1 MVNKGIFFLTRKK
14 VYFRNGVSKLNN
26 SQNLFCLGRGEE
38 KMTAKIIKGNEIA
51 QQIREELKQETAQL
65 KEKYNVVPGLVT
77 ILVGENPASM
87 SYVTAK
93 QKTSKE
99 LGFYSIQD
107 NQPESITEEQLLR
120 LIDKYNKNPKIHGI
134 LVQLPLP
141 KHINE
146 PKVLYAIDP
155 KKDVDGFHPVNVG
168 KLMIGE
174 ADYLPCTPAGIQQL
188 LIRSGVKTDGAE
200 VVVVGRSNIVG
211 KPIANI
217 LLQKQ
222 KGANATVTICH
233 TGTRDMAFHTKRAD
247 ILIVAAGKPKAITA
261 NIVKEGAVVIDVGV
275 NRIGMTPEGKA
286 KVCGDVDFEAVKEK
300 ASAITPVPGGVG
312 PMTITMLMVNTVKAA
327 KLAAGIQ

>member
-1 MVNKGIFFLTRKK
+1 
-14 VYFRNGVSKLNN
+14 
-26 SQNLFCLGRGEE
+26 
-38 KMTAKIIKGNEIA
+38 MTAKLISGNEIA
-51 QQIREELKQETAQL
+51 QQIREELKQETTQL

-77 ILVGENPASM
+77 ILVGQNPASV

-93 QKTSKE
+93 QKTSKD

-107 NQPESITEEQLLR
+107 NQPENISEEQLLK
-120 LIDKYNKNPKIHGI
+120 LIDQYNKDPKIHGI

-146 PKVLYAIDP
+146 TKILYAIDP

-188 LIRSGVKTDGAE
+188 LIRSGVKTEGAE

-211 KPIANI
+211 KPITNI

-222 KGANATVTICH
+222 KGANSTVTICH
-233 TGTRDMAFHTKRAD
+233 TGTRDMSFHTRRAE

-261 NIVKEGAVVIDVGV
+261 DMVKEGAVVIDVGV

-286 KVCGDVDFEAVKEK
+286 KLCGDVDFEGVKEK

-312 PMTITMLMVNTVKAA
+312 PMTITMLMMNTVKAA
-327 KLAAGIQ
+327 KLAAGIK

>member
-1 MVNKGIFFLTRKK
+1 
-14 VYFRNGVSKLNN
+14 
-26 SQNLFCLGRGEE
+26 
-38 KMTAKIIKGNEIA
+38 MTAKLISGIEIA
-51 QQIREELKQETAQL
+51 KQIREELAKEVAQL
-65 KEKYNVVPGLVT
+65 KERKNVIPGLVT
-77 ILVGENPASM
+77 ILVGQNASSV

-107 NQPESITEEQLLR
+107 NQPETIPEEELLK
-120 LIDKYNKNPKIHGI
+120 LIDQYNKDPKIHGI

-146 PKVLYAIDP
+146 TKILYAIDP

-222 KGANATVTICH
+222 TGANATVTICH
-233 TGTRDMAFHTKRAD
+233 TGTKDMSFHTRRAD
-247 ILIVAAGKPKAITA
+247 ILIVAAGKPKAVTA
-261 NIVKEGAVVIDVGV
+261 EMVKEGQTLWRRRFRWGQRKGEPHHPRSGRSGTHDHYDADDEHSESGQTGRGRCIL
-275 NRIGMTPEGKA
+275 NPTFLR
-286 KVCGDVDFEAVKEK
+286 
-300 ASAITPVPGGVG
+300 
-312 PMTITMLMVNTVKAA
+312 
-327 KLAAGIQ
+327 

>member
-1 MVNKGIFFLTRKK
+1 
-14 VYFRNGVSKLNN
+14 
-26 SQNLFCLGRGEE
+26 
-38 KMTAKIIKGNEIA
+38 MTAKLINGNEIA
-51 QQIREELKQETAQL
+51 KQIREELRQEVIQL
-65 KEKYNVVPGLVT
+65 KEKYNLTPGLVT
-77 ILVGENPASM
+77 ILVGENPASV

-99 LGFYSIQD
+99 LGFYSVQD
-107 NQPESITEEQLLR
+107 NQPENISEEELLK
-120 LIDKYNKNPKIHGI
+120 LIDKYNKDPKIHGI

-146 PKVLYAIDP
+146 TKILYAIDP

-188 LIRSGVKTDGAE
+188 LIRSGVQIEGAE

-222 KGANATVTICH
+222 KGANATVTVCH
-233 TGTRDMAFHTKRAD
+233 TGTRDMAFHTRRAD

-261 NIVKEGAVVIDVGV
+261 DMVKEGAVVIDVGV
-275 NRIGMTPEGKA
+275 NRIGMTPDGKA
-286 KVCGDVDFEAVKEK
+286 KLCGDVDFEAVKEK
-300 ASAITPVPGGVG
+300 ASMITPVPGGVG
-312 PMTITMLMVNTVKAA
+312 PMTITMLMMNTVKAA
-327 KLAAGIQ
+327 KLHAGITP

>member
-1 MVNKGIFFLTRKK
+1 
-14 VYFRNGVSKLNN
+14 
-26 SQNLFCLGRGEE
+26 
-38 KMTAKIIKGNEIA
+38 MTARLISGIEIA
-51 QQIREELKQETAQL
+51 RQIREELAVETARL
-65 KEKYNVVPGLVT
+65 KEQYHIAPGLVT
-77 ILVGENPASM
+77 ILVGQNPASM

-93 QKTSKE
+93 QKISKE
-99 LGFYSIQD
+99 LGFHSIQED
-107 NQPESITEEQLLR
+107 LPETITEAELLG
-120 LIDKYNKNPKIHGI
+120 LIDRYNRDPKIHGI

-146 PKVLYAIDP
+146 TKVLYAIDP

-168 KLMIGE
+168 KMTIGE

-233 TGTRDMAFHTKRAD
+233 TGTRDMAFHTRWAD
-247 ILIVAAGKPKAITA
+247 ILIVAAGKPKAVTA
-261 NIVKEGAVVIDVGV
+261 DMVKEGAVVIDVGV

-286 KVCGDVDFEAVKEK
+286 RLCGDVDFETVKEK
-300 ASAITPVPGGVG
+300 ASLITPVPGGVG
-312 PMTITMLMVNTVKAA
+312 PMTITMLMMNTVKAA
-327 KLAAGIQ
+327 KLAAGIK